1 MFNISDKH
9 STDEVDYF
17 TNFERL
23 EVTIEGNESVYELY
37 DGSDDTI
44 AEKDYLD
51 ISKFCLDLESIEVL
65 DDNQFNYMEV

>member
-17 TNFERL
+17 TNFEGL
-23 EVTIEGNESVYELY
+23 EVNTEGTDSIYELY
-37 DGSDDTI
+37 DDSDDTI

-51 ISKFCLDLESIEVL
+51 ISKFCLDLESIEIL